1 MDLELR
7 GKTVLITGTAR
18 GVGLAAARA
27 FLSEGAHVVASD
39 IAENG
44 AEVAQALTAELP
56 DAADRLRYVEAD
68 IRDPDAV
75 AKLVAEAEAAA
86 SGAVDVLVNNAAVT
100 HRAEFLEMAL
110 EDFDRVIATNLR
122 GPFLLGQAVA
132 RGMVAAGEGGTIV
145 NIGSVNAQLALPDNA
160 AYVASKGG
168 LLQLTR
174 AMAVALAPDGVRVNM
189 VAPGSIDTPLQ
200 RSGQSRSPELRRR
213 VLSRTPLGR
222 LGRPEEVADA
232 ILYMASPR
240 SSYVTGECLFVDG
253 GRLPLNFTVPVP
265 EEQAVGVPDGGD
277 GD

>member
-1 MDLELR
+1 MDLQLAD
-7 GKTVLITGTAR
+7 KTVLITGAAG
-18 GVGLAAARA
+18 GVGLATVRA
-27 FLSEGAHVVASD
+27 FLDEGARVVAADMAPSMPDSLAALAPAGDRLCYLGGDLREARD
-39 IAENG
+39 IARI
-44 AEVAQALTAELP
+44 V
-56 DAADRLRYVEAD
+56 
-68 IRDPDAV
+68 
-75 AKLVAEAEAAA
+75 
-86 SGAVDVLVNNAAVT
+86 SGAGAFAGGPVEVCVNNAGIT
-100 HRAEFLEMAL
+100 HRAEFLDMDVA
-110 EDFDRVIATNLR
+110 DFDRVLAVNLR
-122 GPFLLGQAVA
+122 APFLLGQAVA
-132 RGMVAAGEGGTIV
+132 RALADAGRPGAIV
-145 NIGSVNAQLALPDNA
+145 NIGSVNAQVALPDNA

-174 AMAVALAPDGVRVNM
+174 AMALALAPHGIRVNM

-265 EEQAVGVPDGGD
+265 VPEDDGSG
-277 GD
+277 G